1 MHNQLTSGCEG
12 SPCPPFFSHQ
22 GARPCRC
29 GNVLTIPADV
39 PRLLDSRIA
48 ERPVCRENVARSRR
62 CVSSQFTLSF
72 AATFLDSIPLSSLC
86 RQLRWS
92 GSAGRRAALA
102 SLVPSLAAAKA
113 AIQQH
118 TKNEKDLSQQA
129 CREFQP
135 LSTSFCFSPLFSAS
149 HCPQNQGQPAYTR
162 HFHRSHCCCSA
173 KHIVMQRAGKAG
185 RRHKITACQNCAK
198 SLSPTFDCLR
208 SSFSL
213 FPALFARICAGNRL
227 DVSTSAQRCL

>member
-1 MHNQLTSGCEG
+1 M
-12 SPCPPFFSHQ
+12 
-22 GARPCRC
+22 
-29 GNVLTIPADV
+29 
-39 PRLLDSRIA
+39 
-48 ERPVCRENVARSRR
+48 ARSRR
-62 CVSSQFTLSF
+62 CASSQFTLSF
-72 AATFLDSIPLSSLC
+72 AAIFLHSIPLFSLC
-86 RQLRWS
+86 RQLPWS
-92 GSAGRRAALA
+92 GSAGRRAAVA

-118 TKNEKDLSQQA
+118 TKNEKDLSQQQA
-129 CREFQP
+129 CPGFQP
-135 LSTSFCFSPLFSAS
+135 LPISLRFSPLFFAS
-149 HCPQNQGQPAYTR
+149 LCPQNQGQPTYTR
-162 HFHRSHCCCSA
+162 HFHRSHCCCSV
-173 KHIVMQRAGKAG
+173 KHLIMQKAGKAG